1 MSEIKGNYITIEE
14 MPFGCVVNDIV
25 AGGHVVIGDLEDVD
39 LLIDSLQRMKADWY
53 GDSNEQLRRTARFST

>member
-14 MPFGCVVNDIV
+14 MPFGCVVNDTV
-25 AGGHVVIGDLEDVD
+25 SGRHVVIGDLEDVD

-53 GDSNEQLRRTARFST
+53 GDSDE